1 MKNVC
6 LRICEIH
13 YVMVAGLMYN
23 RLSFTISKAGM
34 WKELA
39 LEEIS
44 LFIYLFLYVFL
55 KKNLNR
61 VINQIVE
68 IAQV

>member
-1 MKNVC
+1 MKSVKNVC

-23 RLSFTISKAGM
+23 RFSFTISKTGM
-34 WKELA
+34 WKKLA

-44 LFIYLFLYVFL
+44 IFFGVL
-55 KKNLNR
+55 KNLNR
-61 VINQIVE
+61 GINQIVA

>member
-44 LFIYLFLYVFL
+44 IFFFLYVK